1 MKLEKANE
9 AQNRAKEKAMDE
21 DTKPLG
27 VPGTSNQNRRAMD
40 DGSGVRKPRK
50 AKKSLAGPEAATIA
64 IAKTLATP
72 DLLAPDW
79 SESEKERRGRVL
91 GGRTVVANKKLD
103 KRLIAWARAE
113 GLLVDVDR
121 GTPWGNPYK
130 MAREK
135 DRDEV
140 CDRYEEH
147 FAGLPDIHDRLGE
160 LRGKVLACWCYPK
173 RCHAMY
179 LCALASKRKRGS
191 ATPATDPGAR
201 RTAREEN
208 VT

>member
-1 MKLEKANE
+1 MKFENANE

-27 VPGTSNQNRRAMD
+27 GPGASGRKRRAVD
-40 DGSGVRKPRK
+40 NGKGKRTGVRKPRK
-50 AKKSLAGPEAATIA
+50 TKNSLAGPEAGTIA
-64 IAKTLATP
+64 IATTFDTA

-79 SESEKERRGRVL
+79 TESEKERRDRVL
-91 GGRTVVANKKLD
+91 CGRTVVANKKLD

-113 GLLVDVDR
+113 RLLVDVDR

-130 MAREK
+130 MSREK

-147 FAGLPDIHDRLGE
+147 FAGVPELHDRLGE
-160 LRGKVLACWCYPK
+160 LHGKVLACWCYPK
-173 RCHAMY
+173 RCHAMH
-179 LCALASKRKRGS
+179 LAKLASSEAG
-191 ATPATDPGAR
+191 
-201 RTAREEN
+201 E
-208 VT
+208 